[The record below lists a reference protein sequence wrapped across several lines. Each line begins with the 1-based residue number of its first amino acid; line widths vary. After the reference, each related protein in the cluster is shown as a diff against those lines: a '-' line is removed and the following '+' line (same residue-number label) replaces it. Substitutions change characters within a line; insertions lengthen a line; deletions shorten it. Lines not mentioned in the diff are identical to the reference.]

1 MIIGHCVNVVKS
13 GWNYCLIFDL
23 YFCDEMQKHQMI
35 QCAVLQLRGKQYFII
50 SIPHTQK
57 TVMCQIH
64 DVHSE
69 EITQKV
75 SRI

>member
-1 MIIGHCVNVVKS
+1 LQSHLQLQRRMPQSDPQKTEP
-13 GWNYCLIFDL
+13 FAL

-57 TVMCQIH
+57 NS
-64 DVHSE
+64 DVSNP
-69 EITQKV
+69 
-75 SRI
+75 